1 MLLLFYCFLA
11 IPYLTRKNLPN
22 FLPHQYLCSY
32 LIRIETFPDGRK
44 REFTRLRKL
53 RKLIRHKKL
62 RKLIR
67 PRKFKKHTRITRPLS
82 NGVFSVSSAFK

>member
-22 FLPHQYLCSY
+22 FLSHQYLCSY
-32 LIRIETFPDGRK
+32 LIRIETFPNGRK

-53 RKLIRHKKL
+53 IRHKKF

-67 PRKFKKHTRITRPLS
+67 PTKFRKHTRITRPLS
-82 NGVFSVSSAFK
+82 SGVFSVSSAFK